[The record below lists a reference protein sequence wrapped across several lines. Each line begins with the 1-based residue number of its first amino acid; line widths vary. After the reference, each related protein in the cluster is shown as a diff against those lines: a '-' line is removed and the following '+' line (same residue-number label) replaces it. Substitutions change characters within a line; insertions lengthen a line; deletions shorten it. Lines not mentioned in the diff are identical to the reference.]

1 MAYTD
6 KSFLATLKP
15 YAMDDMAQTTILAS
29 LTAAQGFIE
38 SGKGNSGLTVKC
50 NNLFGI
56 KGKYNGQGE
65 LFWTTEY
72 YNGIKTRVQAYFRK
86 YPSWAESVADH
97 SSLFNRLARYKNLRG
112 ETDYIKACN
121 NVKADGYATS
131 PTYATTLIET
141 INKYKLYEW
150 DREVLN
156 KVVDIRPALEPGEY
170 YPMLKQGSKGEYVL
184 YWQRFLN
191 SNGFFC
197 GVEDGIFGKNT
208 KLGVMDFQSCH
219 GLKADGIIGPKTWN
233 LVHEITKD
241 DIAQLKMTA

>member
-1 MAYTD
+1 MGYTD
-6 KSFLATLKP
+6 KTFLATFKP
-15 YAMDDMAQTTILAS
+15 FAINDMTQTKILAS

-38 SGKGNSGLTVKC
+38 SGKGNSGLTQKC

-56 KGKYNGQGE
+56 KGKYNGEGE

-156 KVVDIRPALEPGEY
+156 KVVDIRPALEPGAY
-170 YPMLKQGSKGEYVL
+170 YPTLKQGSKGEYVL

-191 SNGFFC
+191 ANGFFC
-197 GVEDGIFGKNT
+197 GIEDGIFGKNT
-208 KLGVMDFQSCH
+208 KLAVMEFQSCH

-241 DIAQLKMTA
+241 DIAQLKMSA